1 MKLPGET
8 LIRWLRLTALA
19 IALLLVMTGLAACG
33 SSAAGVPPAEEES
46 IEAAVEDYY
55 TRSADAPAYVA
66 TVEQVEGD
74 WARVS
79 IAPEGVDTGGQPDLF
94 FLRRAPAAGAIAAT
108 PSLAGQT
115 GMESLEDT
123 QVGWT
128 IVLGPQ
134 AQYSAAELETAG
146 VPESLRP

>member
-1 MKLPGET
+1 MTKLV
-8 LIRWLRLTALA
+8 LWLRLAALA
-19 IALLLVMTGLAACG
+19 LALILVMTGLAACG
-33 SSAAGVPPAEEES
+33 AGAVGVVPAEEEA

-79 IAPEGVDTGGQPDLF
+79 LAPEGVETGGLPDIF
-94 FLRRAPAAGAIAAT
+94 FLRRDASADTVAAT
-108 PSLAGQT
+108 PDPAAQT
-115 GMESLEDT
+115 GMENLDDT
-123 QVGWT
+123 QVGWV

-134 AQYSAAELETAG
+134 AQYSVAELETAG
-146 VPESLRP
+146 VPEALRP

>member
-1 MKLPGET
+1 MVKFAF
-8 LIRWLRLTALA
+8 WLRLAALTA
-19 IALLLVMTGLAACG
+19 ALLLVMTGLAACG
-33 SSAAGVPPAEEES
+33 SAAAGVPPSVEEE

-66 TVEQVEGD
+66 TVEEVEGD

-79 IAPEGVDTGGQPDLF
+79 LAPEGVETGGQPDIF
-94 FLRRAPAAGAIAAT
+94 FLRRDASADTVAAT
-108 PSLAGQT
+108 PNPVAQT
-115 GMESLEDT
+115 GMENLDDT

-134 AQYSAAELETAG
+134 AQYSVAELETAG